1 MNVNKTI
8 FNNFKDRAT
17 TSVTPTTRLAFSLSI
32 PLVEKNESKYT
43 PSPAPIFQ
51 PITNPLKYF

>member
-17 TSVTPTTRLAFSLSI
+17 TSVTPTTRLAFSLST
-32 PLVEKNESKYT
+32 PLVEKDESK
-43 PSPAPIFQ
+43 
-51 PITNPLKYF
+51 